1 MDTYYCIAIKA
12 SLERIADSLE
22 ILASC
27 VQHEH
32 SKVTKDVNHFFEV
45 KNEEPKTP
53 TDKDGWEL

>member
-1 MDTYYCIAIKA
+1 MDMYDYSGIEA
-12 SLERIADSLE
+12 SLKRIADSLE

-32 SKVTKDVNHFFEV
+32 SKVTKDTNHFFEV